1 MNSGNISNAQHWNI
15 NVLRD
20 DFQKRQ
26 NIFIP
31 GLEAGFAAV
40 FDGDPGASPG
50 LEAEP
55 TPGAARV
62 LEAAVGRGGR
72 GIPPCALVD
81 PAEPTHK
88 D

>member
-1 MNSGNISNAQHWNI
+1 M
-15 NVLRD
+15 RD
-20 DFQKRQ
+20 DLQKRQ

-31 GLEAGFAAV
+31 GLVAGFAAV

-50 LEAEP
+50 LEAAAP
-55 TPGAARV
+55 TGAARV

-88 D
+88 DWLKDKLMER